1 MVRRRSLPQRRDDG
15 GATLVRPTVFVVDDD
30 PAMRAIVRNAAASV
44 RLAVECYG
52 KGADFLAAYDP
63 DRPGCLVLDVR
74 MPGMSGLELQ
84 TRLAARHA
92 QIPIII
98 VTGYADVSMAVQAL
112 RAGAMDFIEKP
123 FSSQALVERIQEAVE
138 RDRRL
143 RRATVRF
150 ADFTIRVHRLTQR
163 ERQVLALIVEG
174 RANKQIADR
183 LALSRKTVE
192 THRANLICKTGV
204 ESLAEL
210 IRFGL
215 QLGSAAPTGEP
226 RRG

>member
-1 MVRRRSLPQRRDDG
+1 MRRRTPQRRDAG

-74 MPGMSGLELQ
+74 MPGLSGLELQ

-192 THRANLICKTGV
+192 THRANLISKTGV

>member
-1 MVRRRSLPQRRDDG
+1 
-15 GATLVRPTVFVVDDD
+15 
-30 PAMRAIVRNAAASV
+30 MRAIVRNAAASV

-74 MPGMSGLELQ
+74 MPGLSGLELQ

-192 THRANLICKTGV
+192 THRANLISKTGV

>member
-1 MVRRRSLPQRRDDG
+1 
-15 GATLVRPTVFVVDDD
+15 
-30 PAMRAIVRNAAASV
+30 MRAIVRNAAASV

-74 MPGMSGLELQ
+74 MPGLSGLELQ

-123 FSSQALVERIQEAVE
+123 FSSQALVERIQEAFE

-192 THRANLICKTGV
+192 THRANLISKTGV